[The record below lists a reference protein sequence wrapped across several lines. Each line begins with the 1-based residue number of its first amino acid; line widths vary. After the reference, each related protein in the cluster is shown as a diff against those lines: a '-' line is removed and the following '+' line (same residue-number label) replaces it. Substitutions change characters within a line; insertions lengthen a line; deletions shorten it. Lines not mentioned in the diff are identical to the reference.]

1 VLAHEDQQFIKP
13 VDDDLIRRLCRIHDN
28 RIRHVM
34 NDIEM
39 LILENISPNRVGT
52 LKTGQALDALKKL
65 TEEKLNCLTPG
76 QKKFML
82 SLPAGL
88 FSNQDLVDSTGKSK
102 QNVSNVLRELK
113 KNHFIRQAEGEEDH
127 VYEISPEFQILF
139 ESERKEK

>member
-1 VLAHEDQQFIKP
+1 
-13 VDDDLIRRLCRIHDN
+13 
-28 RIRHVM
+28 M

-39 LILENISPNRVGT
+39 LVLENISPNRVGT
-52 LKTGQALDALKKL
+52 LKTEQALGALKKL

-82 SLPAGL
+82 SLPAGR

-113 KNHFIRQAEGEEDH
+113 KNNFIRQAEDGEEH
-127 VYEISPEFQILF
+127 IYVISSEFAILYEE
-139 ESERKEK
+139 ETG